1 MKYFNAN
8 NSILA
13 ILSGDYYLFEDMDEN
28 LELNLL
34 HEKPNVA
41 VEDDVLK
48 RNISKRRTF
57 EEVCDRMTLLFSF
70 FPPKKAL
77 SHYV

>member
-1 MKYFNAN
+1 MFVHKVQNSVKHFCFNN
-8 NSILA
+8 KLSILA

-48 RNISKRRTF
+48 RNISKKMTF
-57 EEVCDRMTLLFSF
+57 EEVSRYFHCMI
-70 FPPKKAL
+70 
-77 SHYV
+77 